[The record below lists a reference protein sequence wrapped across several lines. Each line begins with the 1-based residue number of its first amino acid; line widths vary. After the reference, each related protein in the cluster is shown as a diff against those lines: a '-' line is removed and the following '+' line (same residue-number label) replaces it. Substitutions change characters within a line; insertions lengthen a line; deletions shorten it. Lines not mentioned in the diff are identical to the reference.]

1 MEDEP
6 QYAEYE
12 LAEKLADALADLLV
26 ATKSYSGPLFDKP
39 KRAAKEVLAE
49 WEEVK

>member
-6 QYAEYE
+6 QDD
-12 LAEKLADALADLLV
+12 LAEKLANALADLLA

-39 KRAAKEVLAE
+39 KRAAQDVLAE